1 MGEPRRRVPRGRS
14 SASRQPVASPS
25 LDTQSEGGSEVRR
38 ASPSTIPAG
47 DAFRE
52 ECPTLTDP
60 VELEAA
66 RLKSALTTP
75 PPAKEPI
82 TAPPAAVVRASPE
95 EVQRE
100 VYAERFGGFER
111 VPTVAVSA
119 DELAVLPLDGRAAM
133 LLALLDG
140 RSSID
145 ALLQIGILNPLDTLV
160 ALEELIDRGIVQ
172 LR

>member
-1 MGEPRRRVPRGRS
+1 VAAPPR
-14 SASRQPVASPS
+14 
-25 LDTQSEGGSEVRR
+25 QSESPSEVRR
-38 ASPSTIPAG
+38 ASNAPPIDDP
-47 DAFRE
+47 FRE
-52 ECPTLTDP
+52 ELPTLTDP

-66 RLKSALTTP
+66 RIKSARTTP
-75 PPAKEPI
+75 PPSNDHMPTRVPEAS
-82 TAPPAAVVRASPE
+82 AVSAVRASPE

-100 VYAERFGGFER
+100 VYEERFGGFDR
-111 VPTVAVSA
+111 VPVVALSS

-140 RSSID
+140 RSTIQV
-145 ALLQIGILNPLDTLV
+145 LLEIGILNPLDTLV